1 MLFKSNKELKGI
13 ESFNPKACQI
23 EGKKSQKFDKDEV
36 PMGCC
41 EGCWS
46 GCIGGPHRQKS
57 VWQNGDRQQQ
67 NLEKRQE

>member
-13 ESFNPKACQI
+13 ESFAPNACQI
-23 EGKKSQKFDKDEV
+23 ESKKAQKFDKDEV

-46 GCIGGPHRQKS
+46 GCIGGPHR
-57 VWQNGDRQQQ
+57 
-67 NLEKRQE
+67 

>member
-1 MLFKSNKELKGI
+1 MLFKSNKELKGV

-23 EGKKSQKFDKDEV
+23 EVKKSQQFDKDEV

-46 GCIGGPHRQKS
+46 GCIGGPHK
-57 VWQNGDRQQQ
+57 
-67 NLEKRQE
+67 

>member
-46 GCIGGPHRQKS
+46 GCIGGPQH
-57 VWQNGDRQQQ
+57 
-67 NLEKRQE
+67 